1 MKPFLVKQIHLELT
15 SPASIRP
22 KAGMMCG
29 TAENRAEGLE
39 GNGGSLP
46 KWCEKA
52 GS

>member
-1 MKPFLVKQIHLELT
+1 
-15 SPASIRP
+15 
-22 KAGMMCG
+22 MMCG